1 MREHEVPT
9 HVQAEDKVLL
19 WLTFPQV
26 VSLIA
31 VAAAG
36 YGVFNYA
43 PGPTG
48 LRIGLAAVVA
58 VIGAVAAVGQ
68 IGGRR
73 LPLVVADLLKYWL
86 GARRFSGEVGELLR
100 PAPLM
105 AVESEPGLIERV
117 QEKGKRRF
125 RRLCRS
131 RDRRNGDRPDQRSGG
146 SKGRNGKGSKPQKR
160 ERRAGRM
167 PLGRRRWA
175 AGVAMALLG
184 VAMAIPQAAL
194 AQGEGDEGG
203 YRISE
208 IDIEFLPPVL
218 GRRVYVEGV
227 SVSQDRVHVAVR
239 AATDI
244 NLRVR
249 AYGGEGGGALRYA
262 GMASLDEGETA
273 TFNMPLSGYNPSIT
287 LSWVDSLGQAGAFS
301 LSGDQ
306 IPYPL
311 PSVDGELCDAE
322 VTSLGWSRTTVSG
335 TVTTDCER
343 QVMET
348 LELQTVS
355 GRDPVRVRT
364 VREAEV
370 TGITGRVNVDVGS
383 RTAQVPLVPGGD
395 SQFSVVASLTEGS
408 HNVSVELDL
417 RGALTVPVPP
427 LVRLRDVPE
436 RTEPQAH
443 IVSVLRPGRSKLVYE
458 TVTVFHE
465 DGTATNHRISAR
477 LSIPSEQVSVS
488 TQVPVTYSAYVAA
501 EIVERDPYIRSRDET
516 IELESTA
523 WADAPFVV
531 LKIPEPE
538 PAQEEVEQVR
548 ASDGVLEDLFGSL
561 DWEWPW

>member
-31 VAAAG
+31 VAAVG

-48 LRIGLAAVVA
+48 LRIGVAATVA

-86 GARRFSGEVGELLR
+86 GPRRFAGEVGELLR

-117 QEKGKRRF
+117 QEKGRRRL
-125 RRLCRS
+125 RRLCSR
-131 RDRRNGDRPDQRSGG
+131 RDRRNGDRPGQRNGG

-160 ERRAGRM
+160 EKRAGRM
-167 PLGRRRWA
+167 TLGRRRWA
-175 AGVAMALLG
+175 AGVAMALLS
-184 VAMAIPQAAL
+184 VVMVIPQAAL

-203 YRISE
+203 SRISE
-208 IDIEFLPPVL
+208 VDIEFLPPVI

-227 SVSQDRVHVAVR
+227 SVSRDRVNVAVR

-244 NLRVR
+244 SLRVR
-249 AYGGEGGGALRYA
+249 AYGGEGGGTLRYA
-262 GMASLDEGETA
+262 GMASLDESETA
-273 TFNMPLSGYNPSIT
+273 TFNMPLSGDNPSVT

-301 LSGDQ
+301 LSGNQ

-311 PSVDGELCDAE
+311 PSMDGELCDAE
-322 VTSLGWSRTTVSG
+322 LTSLAWSRTAVSG
-335 TVTTDCER
+335 TVSTDCER

-355 GRDPVRVRT
+355 GPDPVRVWA

-383 RTAQVPLVPGGD
+383 GTARVPLVPDGD
-395 SQFSVVASLTEGS
+395 SHFSLVASPAEGS
-408 HNVSVELDL
+408 HNVSIELDM

-427 LVRLRDVPE
+427 LVRLRDVPD

-443 IVSVLRPGRSKLVYE
+443 IVSVLRPGKSKLVYE
-458 TVTVFHE
+458 TVTIFHD

-488 TQVPVTYSAYVAA
+488 TQVPVTYAAYVAA
-501 EIVERDPYIRSRDET
+501 EIVEREPYFLTRDEA
-516 IELESTA
+516 LQMESTV
-523 WADAPFVV
+523 WADASFAV
-531 LKIPEPE
+531 LEIPEPE
-538 PAQEEVEQVR
+538 PTQKEAEQVR
-548 ASDGVLEDLFGSL
+548 ASNGVLEDLFGSL

>member
-86 GARRFSGEVGELLR
+86 GARRFSGEVGELVR

-131 RDRRNGDRPDQRSGG
+131 RDRRNGDRPDQRGGG

-160 ERRAGRM
+160 EKRAGRM

-175 AGVAMALLG
+175 AGVTLALLS
-184 VAMAIPQAAL
+184 VAMVIPQTAL

-203 YRISE
+203 SRISE
-208 IDIEFLPPVL
+208 VDIEFLPPVL

-227 SVSQDRVHVAVR
+227 SVSQDRVDVAVR

-244 NLRVR
+244 SLRIR
-249 AYGGEGGGALRYA
+249 AYRGEGGGVLRYA
-262 GMASLDEGETA
+262 GMVSLDESETA
-273 TFNMPLSGYNPSIT
+273 TFNMPLSGDNPSVT

-335 TVTTDCER
+335 TVTTGCER
-343 QVMET
+343 EVMET

-355 GRDPVRVRT
+355 GPDPVRVWT

-370 TGITGRVNVDVGS
+370 TDITGRVTIEVGGNE
-383 RTAQVPLVPGGD
+383 TNVPLVPDGD
-395 SQFSVVASLTEGS
+395 TRFSLAASPAEGS
-408 HNVSVELDL
+408 HNVSIELDL

-427 LVRLRDVPE
+427 LVRLREVPE

-488 TQVPVTYSAYVAA
+488 TQVPVTYAAYVAA
-501 EIVERDPYIRSRDET
+501 EIVEREPYFLARDEA
-516 IELESTA
+516 LQMESTV
-523 WADAPFVV
+523 WADAPFAV
-531 LKIPEPE
+531 LEIPEPE
-538 PAQEEVEQVR
+538 PAQEEAEQVR
-548 ASDGVLEDLFGSL
+548 ASNGVLEDLFGSL

>member
-31 VAAAG
+31 VAAVG
-36 YGVFNYA
+36 YGVFNYT

-48 LRIGLAAVVA
+48 LRMGLAAVVA

-86 GARRFSGEVGELLR
+86 GPRRFAGEVGELVR

-131 RDRRNGDRPDQRSGG
+131 RDRRNGDRPGQRSGG
-146 SKGRNGKGSKPQKR
+146 SKGRNGKGSKPQKQ
-160 ERRAGRM
+160 EKRAGRM
-167 PLGRRRWA
+167 TLGRRRWA
-175 AGVAMALLG
+175 AGAAMIVLTVAA
-184 VAMAIPQAAL
+184 AIPQAAF

-203 YRISE
+203 SRISE
-208 IDIEFLPPVL
+208 VELQLPPPVL

-227 SVSQDRVHVAVR
+227 SVSRDRVNVSVR

-244 NLRVR
+244 SLKVR
-249 AYGGEGGGALRYA
+249 GYGGEGGGALRYA
-262 GMASLDEGETA
+262 GMASLDEEEGA
-273 TFNMPLSGYNPSIT
+273 TFNMPLSGDNPSVT

-311 PSVDGELCDAE
+311 PSVDGDLCDAE
-322 VTSLGWSRTTVSG
+322 LTSLAWSRTAVSG
-335 TVTTDCER
+335 TVSTDCER

-355 GRDPVRVRT
+355 GPDSLRVRT
-364 VREAEV
+364 VREAQV
-370 TGITGRVNVDVGS
+370 TGIIGRVTVEVGGNE
-383 RTAQVPLVPGGD
+383 TDVPLVADGD
-395 SQFSVVASLTEGS
+395 TQFSLAASLTEGS
-408 HNVSVELDL
+408 QNVSVELGT
-417 RGALTVPVPP
+417 RGALSVPVPP
-427 LVRLRDVPE
+427 LVRLREVPE
-436 RTEPQAH
+436 RTVPQAH
-443 IVSVLRPGRSKLVYE
+443 TVSVLRPGKSKLVYE

-477 LSIPSEQVSVS
+477 LSIPSERVSIV
-488 TQVPVTYSAYVAA
+488 TQVPVTYASYVSA
-501 EIVERDPYIRSRDET
+501 EIVERDPYFRARDES
-516 IELESTA
+516 IEMETTV
-523 WADAPFVV
+523 WADAPFAV
-531 LKIPEPE
+531 LEIPEPE
-538 PAQEEVEQVR
+538 PAQEEAEQVR
-548 ASDGVLEDLFGSL
+548 ASNGVLEDLFGSL